1 MPLEPIKFLRKSAS
15 IVLGGF
21 VIINVVSTA
30 ALGAFRFTAEEKW
43 KKSGLC
49 CRVFRGKGFYIC
61 KLCKGNTSSGGA
73 SQSVYRVNVRINIY
87 NKPILLYFLS
97 FLCKNT
103 SKFCFFFLFHMGH
116 MTHLTMN
123 CLRH

>member
-1 MPLEPIKFLRKSAS
+1 MPLEPIKFLRKSSS

-61 KLCKGNTSSGGA
+61 KLCKGNA
-73 SQSVYRVNVRINIY
+73 SIKWSPLYDPVCINPCLCPTCDGHRVQRC
-87 NKPILLYFLS
+87 L
-97 FLCKNT
+97 
-103 SKFCFFFLFHMGH
+103 
-116 MTHLTMN
+116 N
-123 CLRH
+123 CIGKEYC